1 MAFQINPNENK
12 GKITIFILCSLIF
25 IAVAIPF
32 RYFFPIFQISEI
44 RPASALPP
52 VFGMIYGFWGALGVA
67 FGNLISDII
76 AGYPL
81 SILIIG
87 FIAQFLFGYIAYKLW
102 YSFSFDGK
110 FTFPRLNSVYNLL
123 KFIVVIIITSA
134 IMTWLICFIMGY
146 LRISNFSSMN
156 SLILLFN
163 NFSFSMILGALI
175 ISIASVFGVK
185 MYKPI
190 KATKHEKIHISTKI
204 FNVSLIIS
212 IIVGLFYTL
221 HSFCYGQTYH
231 ILSVGFI
238 FYLLV
243 IFYAFKPIETE
254 IMNKKTKVSLTE
266 LFILVFISLGT
277 VVAILNGVEDFYSIQ
292 YNANLVGFW
301 FKIYN
306 DMAIN
311 ISIFYI
317 FSIGALWYIEKNIT
331 NPIES
336 MSGAAE
342 EYIKSKNKIMDS
354 SSIISQINNFV
365 DNNNE
370 SGNLARSFIRMV
382 EYIKE
387 YMKNLEKV
395 TSERERINTELNIAT
410 KIQEAVLPKE
420 FPKTDNFEIYALS
433 KPAKEV
439 GGDFYDFFLIDDD
452 HLAIVIGDVSGKGI
466 PAALFMMVSKSL
478 LKNEAKFGMK
488 PNHIF
493 NIVNNQ
499 LAVDND
505 ENMFLTA
512 WMGILELST
521 GKLEFTN
528 AGHNPPLI
536 KNNSQKYEF
545 LKSRANF
552 VLGPMENINYDNN
565 ELQLTKGDKILLYTD
580 GISESINKDKEFF
593 GEEKIANIL
602 NNSNLDI
609 KESLIKIKNDVDNF
623 AEGLE
628 QFDDITMLI
637 LKYK

>member
-1 MAFQINPNENK
+1 MVFQIKNSNENK
-12 GKITIFILCSLIF
+12 RKMTVFIICSLLF
-25 IAVAIPF
+25 IVVAVPF
-32 RYFFPIFQISEI
+32 RYFFPIFTISEM

-52 VFGMIYGFWGALGVA
+52 VFGMMFGFWGALGAA

-81 SILIIG
+81 SILIVG
-87 FIAQFLFGYIAYKLW
+87 FLAQFLFGYIAYKLW
-102 YSFSFDGK
+102 YGISLNGK
-110 FTFPRLNSVYNLL
+110 FTFPRLDSVNNLL
-123 KFIVVIIITSA
+123 KFIIVIIITSVT
-134 IMTWLICFIMGY
+134 MTWLICFIIGS
-146 LRISNFSSMN
+146 LGFSDFSSLT

-163 NFSFSMILGALI
+163 NFNFSMIIGAII
-175 ISIASVFGVK
+175 ISIANVFGIK
-185 MYKPI
+185 MHKPI
-190 KATKHEKIHISTKI
+190 KPKKMYLSGKIFDLSIIISTIIGLVYTFYSFFYNQNYYI
-204 FNVSLIIS
+204 FNVG
-212 IIVGLFYTL
+212 V
-221 HSFCYGQTYH
+221 
-231 ILSVGFI
+231 I
-238 FYLLV
+238 FYLLI
-243 IFYAFKPIETE
+243 IFYVFKPIE
-254 IMNKKTKVSLTE
+254 IDIINKKTKVTLTE
-266 LFILVFISLGT
+266 LFILVFINLGA
-277 VVAILNGVEDFYSIQ
+277 VVAVSNGIEDFYSFQHIT
-292 YNANLVGFW
+292 NLVSFW
-301 FKIYN
+301 LKIYN

-311 ISIFYI
+311 IVIFYI
-317 FSIGALWYIEKNIT
+317 FSIVILWYIEKNIT
-331 NPIES
+331 TPIES
-336 MSGAAE
+336 MSEAAE
-342 EYIKSKNKIMDS
+342 DYIQSENKIMDS
-354 SSIISQINNFV
+354 SSIISQINQFV
-365 DNNNE
+365 DNSNE
-370 SGNLARSFIRMV
+370 CGILSRSLIRMI
-382 EYIKE
+382 EYIKK

-395 TSERERINTELNIAT
+395 TSERERINTELNIAA
-410 KIQEAVLPKE
+410 KIQEAALPKE
-420 FPKTDNFEIYALS
+420 FLRTDDFEVYALFE
-433 KPAKEV
+433 PAKEV

-609 KESLIKIKNDVDNF
+609 KESLIKIKNGVDNF